1 MRDDFRSDG
10 EMWNIEH
17 ICVENIGM
25 PHTGI
30 SKYFAHNNTF
40 KNVLVIGWASLLKQ
54 ISFYIVLFKN
64 SWFLLNKNPPWKN
77 LRCFKPHILGRN
89 GVGYRSFGLGYLVRQ
104 HHRKLIAQL
113 NWFGPDQIS
122 WNSACWSEGLEKPPF
137 LEGFCMFSCYGNRQ
151 IQKAIGFTTL

>member
-40 KNVLVIGWASLLKQ
+40 KNVLVSGGASLFLSTDKTKIMKQ
-54 ISFYIVLFKN
+54 ISFYFVLFKN
-64 SWFLLNKNPPWKN
+64 SWFLLNKNRPKWILRQKIYVASN
-77 LRCFKPHILGRN
+77 LIFWVEMGWGTGHLAWGT
-89 GVGYRSFGLGYLVRQ
+89 S
-104 HHRKLIAQL
+104 
-113 NWFGPDQIS
+113 
-122 WNSACWSEGLEKPPF
+122 
-137 LEGFCMFSCYGNRQ
+137 
-151 IQKAIGFTTL
+151 